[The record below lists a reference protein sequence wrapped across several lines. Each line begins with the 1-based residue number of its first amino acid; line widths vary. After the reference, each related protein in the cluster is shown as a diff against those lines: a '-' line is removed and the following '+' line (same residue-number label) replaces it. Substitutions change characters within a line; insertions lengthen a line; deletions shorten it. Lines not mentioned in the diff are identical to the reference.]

1 MQHVSDAIRR
11 LLSAWQLT
19 RACRL
24 HVLLQFL
31 AEAVILSITG
41 GIAGI
46 VIGVA
51 FSAVIS
57 LILTAR
63 SGLGLFLPVAT
74 PDSICELT
82 RRMII
87 RTAAPRW
94 DRAGQLSARDM
105 ARNRMTFVIRLRARR
120 AGAPEAYQQE
130 A

>member
-1 MQHVSDAIRR
+1 
-11 LLSAWQLT
+11 
-19 RACRL
+19 
-24 HVLLQFL
+24 VLLQFL

-63 SGLGLFLPVAT
+63 SGSGLFLPVAP

-82 RRMII
+82 WRMII